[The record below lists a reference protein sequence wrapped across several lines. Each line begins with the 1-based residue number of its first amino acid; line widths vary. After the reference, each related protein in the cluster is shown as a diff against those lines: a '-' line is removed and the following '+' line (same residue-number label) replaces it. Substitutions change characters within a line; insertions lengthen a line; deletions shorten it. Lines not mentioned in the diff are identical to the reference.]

1 MNETTRLYYTDARLT
16 DFTSQVE
23 AIEWH
28 ATAGAICLEATAF
41 YPTSGGQPHDT
52 GSMGDQRVVDVVV
65 RPDGRVWHHLDAV
78 PAVVVGDTVSGTVD
92 WARRFDHMQ
101 QHTGQHVLSAEL
113 VRLFDARTVG
123 FHLGADAATIDL
135 DRPLSVDQ
143 VSEGESAA
151 NAVAWDDRPIEVR
164 FVTAQEAAQL
174 DLRKPL
180 RRAGRIRL
188 VEIAGCDL
196 SACGGTHVGRSGA
209 VGVVAV
215 SSCDRYKGG
224 SRVGFVC
231 GGRALR
237 LFRQQH
243 QELTR
248 SGQLLSV
255 GPDDLA
261 SAIERNQR
269 ERRDQR
275 RLIKSLQ
282 TRVVSLD
289 ADALAVDGRSL
300 GSATLVIAS
309 LRGHDPKSL
318 KAVALEFIRR
328 PGHVAV
334 LATDRRPVGV
344 VVARAPDVVLHAGD
358 LVQALLATWPG
369 RGGGRHDVAQAG
381 GLDADP
387 ADVLRAARSLL
398 SELLSD

>member
-1 MNETTRLYYTDARLT
+1 MSETTRLYYTDAKLT
-16 DFTSQVE
+16 DFTSRVE
-23 AIEWH
+23 AIESH
-28 ATAGAICLEATAF
+28 AADGAICLAATAF

-52 GSMGDQRVVDVVV
+52 GSVDDQRVVDVVV
-65 RPDGRVWHHLDAV
+65 RSDGRIWHQLDVV
-78 PAVVVGDTVSGTVD
+78 PTVVVGDTVTGTVD

-113 VRLFDARTVG
+113 ARLFDARTVG
-123 FHLGADAATIDL
+123 FHLGADEATIDL

-151 NAVAWDDRPIEVR
+151 NVVVWDDRPIEIR
-164 FVTAQEAAQL
+164 FVTDQEAAQL
-174 DLRKPL
+174 DLRKPS
-180 RRAGRIRL
+180 RRTGPIRL
-188 VEIAGCDL
+188 VEIADCDL

-209 VGVVAV
+209 VGVIAV
-215 SSCDRYKGG
+215 SFCDRYKDG
-224 SRVGFVC
+224 SRMGFVC

-237 LFRQQH
+237 LFRRQH

-261 SAIERNQR
+261 SAIDRNQR

-282 TRVVSLD
+282 TRLVSLD
-289 ADALAVDGRSL
+289 ADALAVDGRL
-300 GSATLVIAS
+300 VGSATVVTAS
-309 LRGHDPKSL
+309 LHGHDPKSL
-318 KAVALEFIRR
+318 KAVALELIRR

-344 VVARAPDVVLHAGD
+344 VVARAEGVALDAGD
-358 LVQALLATWPG
+358 LVQTFLATWPG

-387 ADVLRAARSLL
+387 ADVLRVARGLL
-398 SELLSD
+398 SERLSD